1 LRIAILSTDGREPE
15 RTYDVPVP
23 WFGAGHFSLMQGLAL
38 CPDVEVH
45 VISCTQ
51 RPMRSPEKLADNIW
65 FHSLHVPKIG
75 WLRTLYQGCIRASRR
90 KIRALD
96 PDVVHGQGTERDC
109 SIAAALSGYPNLVT
123 IAGNMAELSRQ
134 QRPRIGSYL
143 WLAGRLENYTLR
155 RTDGVFCNSRYTE
168 ALVRPRTKRTWLVP
182 HAIRLAF
189 LDAPLPAPPPSC
201 VLLNAGVISP
211 RKRQLEVLDIAEALH
226 QRGIHCE
233 FRFIGYVKGDSYGR
247 RFLERIQ
254 SMQALGSARFLGPQP
269 DGELVKCYDDASGVL
284 HFPTEE
290 SFGNVVI
297 EAMSRNLKVFA
308 SRVGGIID
316 TTQGIAGAELFEPT
330 DWHGLCESITR
341 WVRSGHPRLRQAA
354 EVIRDRYHPRA
365 IARRHIDIYR
375 DLASTLS

>member
-1 LRIAILSTDGREPE
+1 
-15 RTYDVPVP
+15 
-23 WFGAGHFSLMQGLAL
+23 MQGLAL

-51 RPMRSPEKLADNIW
+51 QPMRSPEKLADNTW
-65 FHSLHVPKIG
+65 FHSLHVPKMG

-90 KIRALD
+90 RIRALR

-109 SIAAALSGYPNLVT
+109 SLAAALSGYPNLVT
-123 IAGNMAELSRQ
+123 IAGNMAELARQ
-134 QRPRIGSYL
+134 ERARMGSYL
-143 WLAGRLENYTLR
+143 WWTGRLEDFTLR
-155 RTDGVFCNSRYTE
+155 RTDAALCNSRYTE

-182 HAIRLAF
+182 HAIRMAF

-211 RKRQLEVLDIAEALH
+211 RKRQLEVLDIAETLH
-226 QRGIHCE
+226 QRGINCE
-233 FRFIGYVKGDSYGR
+233 FRFIGFVRDDSYGR
-247 RFLERIQ
+247 RFLERIRP
-254 SMQALGSARFLGPQP
+254 MQAAGYAKFMGSQP
-269 DGELVKCYDDASGVL
+269 ESELVKCYDDASGVL

-316 TTQGIAGAELFEPT
+316 TTQDIAGAELFEST
-330 DWHGLCESITR
+330 DWEGLRERIAG
-341 WVRSGHPRLRQAA
+341 WVQSGYPRLTHAA
-354 EVIRDRYHPRA
+354 EVVRKRYHPRI
-365 IARRHIDIYR
+365 IAERHIDIYR
-375 DLASTLS
+375 DLVNARS